1 MKLFLE
7 VVVQTFLAF
16 FTILFITRLLGRQQ
30 VAQLTFFEYIN
41 GITFGSIAATLAT
54 DVNQHTY
61 QHFIGLLL
69 FGVLTGLVSYISL
82 KKRQFRKV
90 IEGEPIIVIQE
101 GQILENNLKRARY
114 SIDELNLLLRD
125 KDVFSIED
133 VEFGLLEINGKLN
146 VIKKS
151 DKKTATREDLGI
163 SNSKDSLFT
172 EIIIGGQIIYENLRE
187 RKMTGK
193 DLMKMIKPFGI
204 NRIDEI
210 YYSAIDEN
218 NKIYIDKYDDKI
230 ESQIDISEN
239 NRKV

>member
-1 MKLFLE
+1 MKLFVE

-133 VEFGLLEINGKLN
+133 VEYGLLEINGKLN
-146 VIKKS
+146 IIKKS
-151 DKKTATREDLGI
+151 DKETVTREDLGI
-163 SNSKDSLFT
+163 LSSTDSLFT
-172 EIIIGGQIIYENLRE
+172 EVIIGGQIIYENLRE

-230 ESQIDISEN
+230 KSQIDISEDN
-239 NRKV
+239 KKI

>member
-239 NRKV
+239 NKKI